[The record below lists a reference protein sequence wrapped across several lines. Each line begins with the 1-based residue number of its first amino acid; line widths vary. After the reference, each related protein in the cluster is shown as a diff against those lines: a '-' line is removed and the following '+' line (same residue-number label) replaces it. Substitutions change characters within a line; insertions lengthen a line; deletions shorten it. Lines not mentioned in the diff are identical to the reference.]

1 MQMIE
6 NHSAVT
12 QPSQRRHYVSLV
24 HDVVRLEIAYGRY
37 ETVMCAGGSD
47 CENVI
52 PNQHGSC

>member
-1 MQMIE
+1 MIE

-24 HDVVRLEIAYGRY
+24 HAVVCLEIAYGRY
-37 ETVMCAGGSD
+37 ETLMCARGSD